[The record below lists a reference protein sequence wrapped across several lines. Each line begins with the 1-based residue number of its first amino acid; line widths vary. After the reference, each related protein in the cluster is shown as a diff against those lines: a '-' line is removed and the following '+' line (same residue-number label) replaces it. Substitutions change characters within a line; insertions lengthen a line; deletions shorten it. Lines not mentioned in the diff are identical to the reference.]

1 MCIRDSTPRV
11 VRRRINAREKRFYE
25 SLKVLRDKQAEELK
39 IDPTLIASRSTL
51 VKLSLE
57 DGEERD
63 RILPWQRELLNL

>member
-1 MCIRDSTPRV
+1 M
-11 VRRRINAREKRFYE
+11 
-25 SLKVLRDKQAEELK
+25 LRDKQAEELK

-57 DGEERD
+57 DEEERD

>member
-1 MCIRDSTPRV
+1 ML
-11 VRRRINAREKRFYE
+11 YY
-25 SLKVLRDKQAEELK
+25 KVLRDKQAEELN